1 MRVANR
7 QARDQ
12 RLQKFEALAAFAN
25 IGDAPEDWRNFRL
38 QWPEF
43 FPTTASKWGRPGF
56 QTLTDRLYTFSGEW
70 AKDPADLRVL
80 SKPPLLWYRDRL
92 RAVWASND
100 PTGANLYVLFGLEK
114 QAQNLGVVDPIPIT
128 RPLLIPGQSLN
139 PLEQETVV
147 GLPQGTPV
155 VNGVT
160 GEITWKFGC
169 DLQQSV
175 YDLMQCR
182 WRAKICPECG
192 RYFIADKTAQT
203 FCSTRCAGEKKRK
216 RSLKYWNR
224 EGRKNRAK
232 KQRISQRRTKQ

>member
-1 MRVANR
+1 MRIANR
-7 QARDQ
+7 QANEQ
-12 RLQKFEALAAFAN
+12 RLQKFESLSAFAN
-25 IGDAPEDWRNFRL
+25 MGDTPEDWWKFRL
-38 QWPEF
+38 HWPEF
-43 FPTTASKWGRPGF
+43 FPTAPSGWKRPGF
-56 QTLTDRLYTFSGEW
+56 QSTTDWLYAFAEEW
-70 AKDPADLRVL
+70 ATDPDLKTLR
-80 SKPPLLWYRDRL
+80 KPPLLWYRDRL

-100 PTGANLYVLFGLEK
+100 PTGANLYILFGLEK
-114 QAQNLGVVDPIPIT
+114 QAQTLGVVDPVDII
-128 RPLLIPGQSLN
+128 RPALIPGQSLN
-139 PLEQETVV
+139 PFEQETVV

-192 RYFIADKTAQT
+192 RYYIADKTAQT
-203 FCSTRCAGEKKRK
+203 FCSTRCSGEMKRK